1 MTVGYES
8 SLHNVVLCQQTNL
21 IIFSL
26 FVCFFCFYQATT
38 VVVVEPSGVTTQK
51 MNQGAPPPEYPS
63 IPRYK

>member
-8 SLHNVVLCQQTNL
+8 SLHNVVLCQQMNL

-26 FVCFFCFYQATT
+26 FVFFCFYQATT